1 MFMNIHHLARQKKNK
16 RIAESN
22 GGISQYHMANTSV
35 NYWGNRLEHME
46 MDNEV
51 KDWCIGK
58 ENEIIN
64 MVRHIWVRCYG
75 ANYVLAQ
82 DSKKSPLAKR
92 T

>member
-1 MFMNIHHLARQKKNK
+1 MFMNIHRLAWQKKQKNCTK
-16 RIAESN
+16 E

-35 NYWGNRLEHME
+35 NYWGNRLKHME
-46 MDNEV
+46 MDSEV
-51 KDWCIGK
+51 KDWCMGK

-64 MVRHIWVRCYG
+64 TVRHIWVQCYG
-75 ANYVLAQ
+75 VTYVLAQ

>member
-1 MFMNIHHLARQKKNK
+1 
-16 RIAESN
+16 
-22 GGISQYHMANTSV
+22 
-35 NYWGNRLEHME
+35 ME

-58 ENEIIN
+58 ENELIN
-64 MVRHIWVRCYG
+64 TVRHIWVRCYG
-75 ANYVLAQ
+75 ATYVLAQ